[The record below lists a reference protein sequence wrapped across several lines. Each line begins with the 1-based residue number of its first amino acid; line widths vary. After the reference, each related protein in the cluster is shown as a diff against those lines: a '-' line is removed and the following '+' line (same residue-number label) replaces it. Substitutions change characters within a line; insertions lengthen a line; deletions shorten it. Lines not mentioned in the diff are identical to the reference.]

1 MIDSLSHFYFEIAPG
16 SADLRLILAVLTAL
30 LAAYLLNRVMES
42 VIRRLSRTIAM
53 HTDNAPTDVRYA
65 RLRRLETFIS
75 IGLAVMRVGVVLL
88 ALVIA
93 WQVSSPSTA
102 PWAVIGASTFF
113 LVLAGATITPLLRDV
128 TYGFVMTAERWYNVG
143 DHITIEPFVDL
154 RGVVEQ
160 ITLRS
165 TKLRSLTGEVIW
177 IHNQHIQAVR
187 VTPRA
192 VRTMA
197 IELFVNDLKRGEKF
211 VNETLKTLPAGPMM
225 VTRKVAISETEEL
238 GENLWRITAKGQ
250 TVLGRE
256 WLIEDFAVQALKERD
271 ARARTPVIVH
281 GPIVRY
287 VDATAEKRFRRSVR
301 QNAAK

>member
-1 MIDSLSHFYFEIAPG
+1 MIDSLSNFLFEIAPR
-16 SADLRLILAVLTAL
+16 SADLRLTMAILAAL
-30 LAAYLLNRVMES
+30 LAAYILNRLAEWAV
-42 VIRRLSRTIAM
+42 RKLSHTIAQ
-53 HTDNAPTDVRYA
+53 HTDNAPTDLRYQ

-75 IGLAVMRVGVVLL
+75 IGMAIIRVAVVSV
-88 ALVIA
+88 ALMIA
-93 WQVSSPSTA
+93 WQASSPATA

-128 TYGFVMTAERWYNVG
+128 TYGFVMTAEHWYNVG
-143 DHITIEPFVDL
+143 DHVMIDPFMDL
-154 RGVVEQ
+154 QGVVEQ

-177 IHNQHIQAVR
+177 VHNQHIQAVR

-192 VRTMA
+192 VRTIA
-197 IELFVNDLKRGEKF
+197 IEIFVSDLTAGERL
-211 VNETLKTLPAGPMM
+211 VDETLKTLPAGPMM
-225 VTRKVAISETEEL
+225 VTRKVAISETEQL
-238 GENLWRITAKGQ
+238 SDNLWRITAKGQ

-256 WLIEDFAVQALKERD
+256 WLIEDFAVQALKQKD
-271 ARARTPVIVH
+271 GRARKPVIVH

-301 QNAAK
+301 SNAAK